1 MPACAC
7 EVSDP
12 PGLTPWHRRAMGSDP
27 EGLTPPAR
35 RLVHLRR
42 IVPYVLGDLPRCRGR
57 ACPDHPAH
65 SLLRRLRSDG
75 SSDKPEDDMWM
86 PSVSRSRKFARLEE
100 VGCRRLPQSHLSPVS
115 GLCHHAP
122 AAALTG
128 RLDPT
133 PDVAAAG
140 AWMKPVGVEIQEAW
154 RPTPSC
160 VPQQCRALRRSHWRI
175 RRHVDPVRV
184 ERQGSGGSRN
194 AGRAQNRRTRVPK
207 GNPRDRE
214 VPESPQ
220 GSLGGFRSLLGPQG
234 PAVAE

>member
-1 MPACAC
+1 MELIA
-7 EVSDP
+7 
-12 PGLTPWHRRAMGSDP
+12 GGSDC
-27 EGLTPPAR
+27 A
-35 RLVHLRR
+35 
-42 IVPYVLGDLPRCRGR
+42 YD
-57 ACPDHPAH
+57 
-65 SLLRRLRSDG
+65 
-75 SSDKPEDDMWM
+75 
-86 PSVSRSRKFARLEE
+86 
-100 VGCRRLPQSHLSPVS
+100 
-115 GLCHHAP
+115 AP

-140 AWMKPVGVEIQEAW
+140 AWIEARWGRRSRRPW
-154 RPTPSC
+154 RPTAVVRAAAMSC
-160 VPQQCRALRRSHWRI
+160 VATVSLANKAS
-175 RRHVDPVRV
+175 HVDPARV

-234 PAVAE
+234 PAVVE